1 MPESKRKSAGR
12 SRGEPAARGYDLRL
26 MKWVWSFIRP
36 YQRLFMF
43 AVLLMPVNSI
53 FSLLQPYVIK
63 LTIDLFLARHKTAPP
78 HWLAPLINASHGHG
92 IIMMGLLYVVLLAG
106 EFTSF
111 YGNFFLTMMVAQ
123 YSLSDLRV
131 ALFRHVER
139 LPMAFFDRTPVG
151 RLVSRMTTDIDAI
164 NEMFAAGSLTLF
176 VDLLTLS
183 GIIVILFTL
192 DVHLALWSCCAIPPL
207 AIVINFFRI
216 RSRNTYRIIRERLAV
231 LNAWLSEA
239 LAGMNVIQLF
249 TRERES
255 AQEFDTLNFANRN
268 AQMLANV
275 YDAAQFST
283 VEAISSFTVAII
295 LWIGGGTAIH
305 RLVTLGTLVAF
316 MQYAQLFFTPLRDVS
331 SKFTTLQS
339 ALAAMERLEELMRTP
354 VTIASPAT
362 PRHPAKA
369 NRAGH
374 IVFDHVKFEYRKGE
388 PVLHDLSFTVE
399 PGQDVAIVGPTG
411 SGKTTIIKL
420 LNRFYDVSDGRILVD
435 GVDVRDWDLHELR
448 RTIGTVQQ
456 DVFLFAGDVL
466 ENIRLSRAELTEREI
481 REALARAQALKFVDR
496 LPAGLHEDIHE
507 RGANLSAGQRQ
518 LLSFARALA
527 YDPRVLVMDEATSS
541 VDSDTEHLI
550 QLALDQLLAGRT
562 ALVIAHRLSTIES
575 ADRIMVLSGGVLRES
590 GTHDELLARG
600 GLYRR
605 LFELQ
610 YAPASE
616 SSAGDGFTA
625 ASSDNRRA
633 S

>member
-1 MPESKRKSAGR
+1 MTGTLENQPS
-12 SRGEPAARGYDLRL
+12 RGYDVRL
-26 MKWVWSFIRP
+26 LKWVWGFIRP
-36 YQRLFMF
+36 YRRLFLF
-43 AVLLMPVNSI
+43 AVLLMPVNSV
-53 FSLLQPYVIK
+53 FSLLQPYIIK
-63 LTIDLFLARHKTAPP
+63 LTIDIFLAAHTTAAPR
-78 HWLAPLINASHGHG
+78 WLTPLIKASHGHG
-92 IIMMGLLYVVLLAG
+92 IIVMGLLYILLLAG
-106 EFTSF
+106 EFASF

-131 ALFRHVER
+131 ALFKHVER

-164 NEMFAAGSLTLF
+164 NEMFSAGSLTLF

-192 DVHLALWSCCAIPPL
+192 NIHLALWSLCAIPPL

-216 RSRNTYRIIRERLAV
+216 RSRKIYRQIRERLAV
-231 LNAWLSEA
+231 LNAYLSES

-255 AQEFDTLNFANRN
+255 AREFDQLNRN
-268 AQMLANV
+268 NRDAQVMANV
-275 YDAAQFST
+275 YDAAQFSA
-283 VEAISSFTVAII
+283 VEAISSFTVAMI
-295 LWIGGGTAIH
+295 LWIGGGETIH
-305 RLVTLGTLVAF
+305 RMVTLGTLVAF

-339 ALAAMERLEELMRTP
+339 ALAAIERLEELMGTP
-354 VTIASPAT
+354 ATIASPAT
-362 PRHPAKA
+362 PRHVSPSQ
-369 NRAGH
+369 RAGR
-374 IVFDHVKFEYRKGE
+374 IVFDHVEFAYRTGE

-399 PGQDVAIVGPTG
+399 PGQNVAIVGATG

-420 LNRFYDVSDGRILVD
+420 LNRFYDVTNGRILVD
-435 GVDVRDWDLHELR
+435 GADVREWDLHELR

-456 DVFLFAGDVL
+456 DVFLFAGDIL
-466 ENIRLSRAELTEREI
+466 ENVRLSRTELGEREI
-481 REALARAQALKFVDR
+481 REALARAQALKFVER
-496 LPAGLHEDIHE
+496 LPNGIHEDIHE

-541 VDSDTEHLI
+541 IDSETERLI
-550 QLALDQLLAGRT
+550 QLALNQLLAGRT
-562 ALVIAHRLSTIES
+562 ALVIAHRLSTIEN
-575 ADRIMVLSGGVLRES
+575 ADRILVLSGGVLRES
-590 GTHDELLARG
+590 GTHTELLARP

-610 YAPASE
+610 Y
-616 SSAGDGFTA
+616 SAGNDSTPDELDV
-625 ASSDNRRA
+625 ASSR
-633 S
+633 